1 MFHREH
7 CTRTAIEDIDRR
19 ATGDFG
25 IPGLILM
32 EHASIGIAR
41 RAEQMLA
48 DSGVASGLGRIT
60 ICCGPG
66 GNGGDGFAAA
76 RHLASLGHS
85 IHLIDLTPTSAHPDR
100 RTNREIC
107 NRLGIQMQHHAPEPA
122 ETAPSDLIID
132 AILGSGMNSPPREPL
147 SNCIDWIE
155 QQEELVLS
163 VDLPSGLVA
172 DSGETPGAAV
182 TANSTVALCI
192 PHMGLLLNE
201 GPARAGE
208 VWICPIGAPR
218 TLLPRGAPIF
228 PPEPHRLP
236 SNSISPLQ

>member
-7 CTRTAIEDIDRR
+7 CTRKAIEEIDQR
-19 ATGDFG
+19 ATEGFG

-41 RAEQMLA
+41 RAVRMLA
-48 DSGVASGLGRIT
+48 ESEVASGKGRIT

-85 IHLIDLTPTSAHPDR
+85 IQLIDLTPTSAHPDR
-100 RTNREIC
+100 QTNRDIC
-107 NRLGIQMQHHAPEPA
+107 IRLGIQMDNHPPGGTGAA
-122 ETAPSDLIID
+122 SIDLIID
-132 AILGSGMNSPPREPL
+132 AVLGSGTNRAPREPL
-147 SNCIDWIE
+147 SDCIDWIE
-155 QQEELVLS
+155 QQEAMVLS

-172 DSGETPGAAV
+172 DSGESPGAVV
-182 TANSTVALCI
+182 TASSTVALCI
-192 PHMGLLLNE
+192 PHMGLLLGE

-218 TLLPRGAPIF
+218 TLLPQGAPIF
-228 PPEPHRLP
+228 PPEPQRLP
-236 SNSISPLQ
+236 SNSISHLQ

>member
-1 MFHREH
+1 MFNREH

-19 ATGDFG
+19 ATEEFG

-32 EHASIGIAR
+32 EHASIGVAR

-48 DSGVASGLGRIT
+48 DSGIASGQGRIT

-85 IHLIDLTPTSAHPDR
+85 IHLIDLTPTSTHPDR
-100 RTNREIC
+100 RTNRDVCI
-107 NRLGIQMQHHAPEPA
+107 RLGIQSDDQPPGRT
-122 ETAPSDLIID
+122 ETAPNDLIID
-132 AILGSGMNSPPREPL
+132 AVLGSGTNSPPREPL

-155 QQEELVLS
+155 NQEAMVLS

-172 DSGETPGAAV
+172 DSGEAPGAAV

-192 PHMGLLLNE
+192 PHMGLLLGE

-218 TLLPRGAPIF
+218 TLLPQAAPIF
-228 PPEPHRLP
+228 PPEPQRLP